1 MIDLSR
7 KQCYH
12 LPLPFC
18 SAFGPVQISW
28 LGDTSA
34 YVALREHLQN
44 SKMVMPSLNCS
55 DAYCIMPYSQHKALA
70 TGITPTLEKAR
81 ITFTAPTTNRNGG
94 GVKRSVA
101 ALDGHAVVSKK
112 RNKSTADT
120 DDEEKKQPATTFE
133 QPPWE

>member
-1 MIDLSR
+1 
-7 KQCYH
+7 
-12 LPLPFC
+12 
-18 SAFGPVQISW
+18 
-28 LGDTSA
+28 
-34 YVALREHLQN
+34 
-44 SKMVMPSLNCS
+44 MVMPSLNCS

-94 GVKRSVA
+94 GGGVKRSVA
-101 ALDGHAVVSKK
+101 ALDGQTVVSKK

-120 DDEEKKQPATTFE
+120 DDEEKKQPAATFE

>member
-1 MIDLSR
+1 M
-7 KQCYH
+7 
-12 LPLPFC
+12 
-18 SAFGPVQISW
+18 QISW

-94 GVKRSVA
+94 GGVKRSVA
-101 ALDGHAVVSKK
+101 ALDGQAVVSKK

-120 DDEEKKQPATTFE
+120 DDEEKKQPAATFE